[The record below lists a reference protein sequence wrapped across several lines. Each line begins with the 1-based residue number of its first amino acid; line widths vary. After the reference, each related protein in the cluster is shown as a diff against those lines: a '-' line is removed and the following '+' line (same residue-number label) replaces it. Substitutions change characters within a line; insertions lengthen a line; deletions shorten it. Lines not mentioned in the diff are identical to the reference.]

1 VTADPAGPA
10 GPSRPSDADGGTPPV
25 VTVLRRALLWDAVVA
40 AVVAVAAVVIGG
52 LAAGGTGVVSA
63 LIGAV
68 IAFAFVG
75 ITALSIL
82 FANRFAGGELFGA
95 IFFAIVLGGWLLKFI
110 VFIVLAVVLKGQA
123 WVEPRV
129 LFLTLIAAILGS
141 LVVDVVVVLK
151 SRIPIQT
158 DARSGISGRG
168 GSES

>member
-1 VTADPAGPA
+1 VTG
-10 GPSRPSDADGGTPPV
+10 SRPPAV

-52 LAAGGTGVVSA
+52 LAAGGTGVVSG
-63 LIGAV
+63 LIGAA

-82 FANRFAGGELFGA
+82 FANRFSGGELFGA

-110 VFIVLAVVLKGQA
+110 VFIVLAVVLKGQP
-123 WVEPRV
+123 WIEPRV
-129 LFLTLIAAILGS
+129 LFLAVIAAIVGT

-151 SRIPIQT
+151 SRIPIAR
-158 DARSGISGRG
+158 DARAGISGRDG
-168 GSES
+168 GQS